1 MNITHLHTGPDGRS
15 HFADL
20 DVAVTEDAGGAWFQS
35 VAVEGLVVRDLV
47 SGFSNDF
54 HICPRRA
61 LILQLTGVGEIECGD
76 GTIRVFGPGDLLIAD
91 DTTGEGHISR
101 EVEGPRRQALI
112 YLDPDL
118 DLSTL

>member
-1 MNITHLHTGPDGRS
+1 MKVTHLHTGPDGRS
-15 HFADL
+15 HFTDL
-20 DVAVTEDAGGAWFQS
+20 EVEVTEDSSGAWFHTL
-35 VAVEGLVVRDLV
+35 AVEEVLIRDLV

-54 HICPRRA
+54 HVCPRRA

-76 GTIRVFGPGDLLIAD
+76 GTVRVFGPGDLLIAD

-101 EVEGPRRQALI
+101 EIEGPRRQAMV